1 MFIIFIHQFYDVL
14 IDINTSE
21 FPEKVKTLKHVFI
34 PRDRRSQ
41 EVHDDM

>member
-1 MFIIFIHQFYDVL
+1 MIFIHQFYDVV

-34 PRDRRSQ
+34 PRDRRGQ
-41 EVHDDM
+41 VVHHDI